1 MESLQEKKDELIKET
16 DNALYKYEIKKIEL
30 EKIEREIIS
39 YCEKQGHNWVEE
51 IENGMYGE
59 RFFICKKCNIIK

>member
-1 MESLQEKKDELIKET
+1 MEYLQEKKEKLIQET

-30 EKIEREIIS
+30 EKIEKEIIF
-39 YCEKQGHNWVEE
+39 YCAEQGHQWEEE